1 MLNLIAIRLEVF
13 VFHHCELRRN
23 VSMTTSMLVKT
34 TRGDQQFMYF
44 FSLVRMEFVLTVLAF
59 NSTFVPCESICLP
72 DHMLLTVRMKQS
84 DCL

>member
-1 MLNLIAIRLEVF
+1 MLNLIAIKLEVF

-34 TRGDQQFMYF
+34 TRGDQQFTYF

-59 NSTFVPCESICLP
+59 NGTFVLCESICLS
-72 DHMLLTVRMKQS
+72 DHMLLTVR
-84 DCL
+84 LR